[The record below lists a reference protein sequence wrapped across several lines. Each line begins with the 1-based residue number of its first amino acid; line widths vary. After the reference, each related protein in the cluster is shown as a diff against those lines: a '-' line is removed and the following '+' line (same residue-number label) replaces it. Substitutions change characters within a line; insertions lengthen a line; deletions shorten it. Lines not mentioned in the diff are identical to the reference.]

1 MSAAVLLLCCCCAAA
16 VRVYLHHSLICRV
29 RATIG
34 RIITSSLLATRGRQS
49 AGANQPEGYQQ
60 TASTKFCWF
69 MKKSKGGPR
78 VLNRLIAVCEVL
90 YLASTWVRE
99 GSGEVLV
106 VRLGATLLCCS
117 LLCCVLDDRRHECI
131 EAVHWGACGGGW
143 AGDHLIHE
151 AA

>member
-1 MSAAVLLLCCCCAAA
+1 MCSKGGEGRDVGGGGRGCVSAAAVAAVLLLLCCCAAAA

-90 YLASTWVRE
+90 YLASTW
-99 GSGEVLV
+99 GE
-106 VRLGATLLCCS
+106 RG
-117 LLCCVLDDRRHECI
+117 E
-131 EAVHWGACGGGW
+131 W
-143 AGDHLIHE
+143 
-151 AA
+151 